1 MSDLDNFTPKPT
13 ADGSFTFF
21 SHEFGE
27 SFHSHYG
34 ARQESFLKFVDPTQ
48 LALRANKPTLRLLDV
63 CYGLGYNTA
72 AALQAI
78 WAVNPNCY
86 VEVIGLEM
94 NPAVPQAAIAHDLF
108 DNWGYEYT
116 QILTQ
121 LAFEHQVLQHRLKA
135 TLLIGDARNS
145 MRFVNNSGFQADAI
159 FLDPFSPPHCPQLW
173 TIEFIKQLSMSLD
186 VSGLLA
192 TYSCAAA
199 VRTALLAAGL
209 EIGSTPPVG
218 RKTPGTVAGHRGVGG
233 VGEAQE
239 VGEQR
244 ISPSSP
250 RQSHGR
256 DGQFLP
262 EGNPPQNCPWEPPHG
277 ETALQEGFP
286 THQATAFVVSPADRH
301 SRREAC
307 PKDIDVPKANPF
319 AQRLRQEKGAGS
331 SSVLPPLSQAEHEH
345 LLTRAAIAYRDPQLC
360 DTADVILRRRQQEQ
374 QASFLEPT
382 SRWRKRWLSKSLLE
396 SV

>member
-108 DNWGYEYT
+108 DNWGYKYI

-121 LAFEHQVLQHRLKA
+121 LAFEHQVLQHSLKA

-244 ISPSSP
+244 ISPSS
-250 RQSHGR
+250 
-256 DGQFLP
+256 
-262 EGNPPQNCPWEPPHG
+262 
-277 ETALQEGFP
+277 
-286 THQATAFVVSPADRH
+286 
-301 SRREAC
+301 
-307 PKDIDVPKANPF
+307 
-319 AQRLRQEKGAGS
+319 
-331 SSVLPPLSQAEHEH
+331 VLPPLSQAEHEH

-396 SV
+396 NL

>member
-121 LAFEHQVLQHRLKA
+121 LASEHQVLQHRLKA

-199 VRTALLAAGL
+199 VRTAVLAAGL

-244 ISPSSP
+244 ISP
-250 RQSHGR
+250 
-256 DGQFLP
+256 
-262 EGNPPQNCPWEPPHG
+262 
-277 ETALQEGFP
+277 
-286 THQATAFVVSPADRH
+286 
-301 SRREAC
+301 
-307 PKDIDVPKANPF
+307 
-319 AQRLRQEKGAGS
+319 

-396 SV
+396 NV